1 VISLSSSKASRKSLY
16 NNNNNNNNNVP
27 LASFLLQMPANLPSP
42 VKIKV
47 KVYSQAGGK

>member
-16 NNNNNNNNNVP
+16 NNNNNNNNVP